1 MAPPV
6 PGLVLRYVYDAD
18 LWSGRFP
25 SHGEFYTLWD
35 YFIPSF
41 QCPHRV
47 ERIGMRGDGGK
58 WVCGMDRVAEQQ
70 DCVIYSFGESFCAAA
85 QTLKLF
91 FDLMLTQVSTAS
103 HHSKPHCL
111 NARLVVKFGGMT
123 SASTRYI
130 PSTSFTV

>member
-1 MAPPV
+1 MP
-6 PGLVLRYVYDAD
+6 LCLILLEAD
-18 LWSGRFP
+18 LRPVSLRCCRFP

-70 DCVIYSFGESFCAAA
+70 ECVIYSFG
-85 QTLKLF
+85 
-91 FDLMLTQVSTAS
+91 
-103 HHSKPHCL
+103 
-111 NARLVVKFGGMT
+111 
-123 SASTRYI
+123 
-130 PSTSFTV
+130 